1 MKKLIPEIHLEN
13 CSQALEFYKNVF
25 NAEVKNVQMTDNVP
39 AFQQYKGKVLHAE
52 LFLSPELVV
61 YLTDKFDD
69 KPDINNIHLVLECE
83 SEEEIKR
90 IYNKLAE
97 QGSIKFE
104 LQKTFWGA
112 LHAVVT
118 DKFGVTWGLNFSLK

>member
-1 MKKLIPEIHLEN
+1 MKKLIPEIHLKN
-13 CSQALEFYKNVF
+13 CTQALEFYKNVF
-25 NAEVKNVQMTDNVP
+25 SAEVKNVQMTDNVP

-61 YLTDKFDD
+61 YLADKFDD
-69 KPDINNIHLVLECE
+69 KPDISNIHLVLECE

-90 IYNKLAE
+90 IYNNLAE
-97 QGSIKFE
+97 QGSVKFE

-118 DKFGVTWGLNFSLK
+118 DKFGVTWGLNYSLK